1 MLFRP
6 GLLEPS
12 HGSHLAKMVA
22 GGLLA
27 IMSAEDDGLGSF
39 PHPIKDHRGTSIE
52 LMELPVAR
60 RAVITL
66 VGYGSDGYLLDLDQ
80 SSGLFGSKDA
90 IDIKK
95 RVQDGKIDSE
105 FAYFHRNGVAWAYYD
120 TDALPGYDVV
130 LVSLKPSE
138 GTVAAAFTIQGG
150 KATYDAGL
158 AKGRLVRPSLFKSF
172 LLKQRLTKLAGDLFA
187 DEMVEGR

>member
-1 MLFRP
+1 
-6 GLLEPS
+6 
-12 HGSHLAKMVA
+12 V
-22 GGLLA
+22 LA

-39 PHPIKDHRGTSIE
+39 PHPIEDHRGTTIDI
-52 LMELPVAR
+52 MELPVAK

-95 RVQDGKIDSE
+95 RVEDGKIDAE

-120 TDALPGYDVV
+120 TDAMPGYDVV
-130 LVSLKPSE
+130 LVSLEPS
-138 GTVAAAFTIQGG
+138 GGQTAAAFTISGG
-150 KATYDAGL
+150 KASYDPAL
-158 AKGRLVRPSLFKSF
+158 SKGRLVRPSLFKSP